1 MKEFDKY
8 TVTLLE
14 DSSIT
19 WQVKGRIFKK
29 LLKIFNSLE
38 FENIQTKKLLLNDS
52 RGLNV
57 QNFTGEKITCIDK
70 MVLKTDGKII
80 EYKHDHNYSIENEIL
95 KTIPENLAVSVLPL
109 LQNHS

>member
-1 MKEFDKY
+1 MF
-8 TVTLLE
+8 TVTLLA
-14 DSSIT
+14 DPSIT
-19 WQVKGRIFKK
+19 WQVKSIKFKK

-38 FENIQTKKLLLNDS
+38 FNNIQTKKLLLEDS
-52 RGLNV
+52 HGLNV
-57 QNFTGEKITCIDK
+57 QNLTGDKITCIDK

-95 KTIPENLAVSVLPL
+95 KTIPENLAVTVLPL